1 MYALQDFHSDW
12 LCNVFFDLPFATSH
26 SCGGYLL
33 SLWFCFDSLS
43 IASIFVLD
51 RIGFLGVRLAFTVS
65 YTAFLYVR
73 LSHPESQSLLDPFQ
87 TLAFRPAHP
96 AVHSVTK
103 LFLLMRRR
111 PTITERG
118 QLAVKPLVIST
129 RSFFNCNCCTV
140 FTFGFIAGSLW
151 ILWLLLM

>member
-12 LCNVFFDLPFATSH
+12 LCNFFFDLPFATSH

-51 RIGFLGVRLAFTVS
+51 RLASLVS
-65 YTAFLYVR
+65 DLHLQFHIRHFLYVR

-129 RSFFNCNCCTV
+129 RSFFNCSCCTV